1 MAFKTAERQIV
12 SRIQRS
18 RAQLEVDQA
27 VQLAFETGETLAD
40 MVPASQAEELER
52 MIRNGTKLYGW
63 ATIVEIRPTDYET
76 EASEVTDEDGTV
88 RTIPS
93 ESLVEVAFIVK
104 KKRKRR
110 KPGENGSTVNT
121 EDDDSIEED
130 ETEEGDGNG

>member
-27 VQLAFETGETLAD
+27 VQLAFESGETLAD
-40 MVPASQAEELER
+40 VVPVSQAEDLER

-76 EASEVTDEDGTV
+76 EASETTDDDGTFRIV
-88 RTIPS
+88 PS
-93 ESLVEVAFIVK
+93 EPLVEVAFIVK

-110 KPGENGSTVNT
+110 KPGETGTAT
-121 EDDDSIEED
+121 TDDDDAIEEED
-130 ETEEGDGNG
+130 SEEGEGNE